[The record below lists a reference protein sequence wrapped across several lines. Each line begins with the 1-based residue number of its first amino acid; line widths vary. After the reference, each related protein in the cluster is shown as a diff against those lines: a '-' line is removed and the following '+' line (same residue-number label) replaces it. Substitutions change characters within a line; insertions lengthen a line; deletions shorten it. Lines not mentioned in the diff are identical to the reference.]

1 MRFTFIFTLWTL
13 LILVFS
19 TQLANAQDLEASF
32 LPGNKSEKSDSLFIT
47 DLSDHLNLYLYGIYK
62 NYHVTFKH
70 IDSKKELKLRPNASG
85 RIGLGF
91 NYKWMGLAVAFKP
104 PGFSDDEKYGNTQ
117 RLDVQINVFA
127 RAFGLDLTSQY
138 YKGYYVA
145 NPNDF
150 MAWNKEQYPLLENLS
165 TMSMELSGYY
175 FNNHKKFSYR
185 AAFVRN
191 EIQKKSAG
199 SLILG
204 AYTRMDLT
212 EAPEGIMPDDLP
224 DEYEALF
231 NIRRF
236 NSVNLGLSVG
246 YTYTYVFLDNFF
258 VNLSA
263 VPGIGAKKTTIEHD
277 NINVRKHGVSFRW
290 IGRMALGYEHEKF
303 FMGIT
308 AIATSNTIPGK
319 KLVVSSTNSKVR
331 FFVGKRF
338 NTNKRKELCK

>member
-1 MRFTFIFTLWTL
+1 MKYTFVFSLWTIL
-13 LILVFS
+13 FLVFNIQI
-19 TQLANAQDLEASF
+19 TKAQGIETSF
-32 LPGNKSEKSDSLFIT
+32 IPNKNSETTDTLFIT

-62 NYHVTFKH
+62 DYGVTFKH
-70 IDSKKELKLRPNASG
+70 IESKKELDLQPNSAG

-91 NYKWMGLAVAFKP
+91 NYKWMGLAVAFAP
-104 PGFSDDEKYGNTQ
+104 PGFSDDEKYGNTEK
-117 RLDVQINVFA
+117 LDLQINVFA
-127 RAFGLDLTSQY
+127 RSFGLDITSQY

-145 NPNDF
+145 NPYDF
-150 MAWNKEQYPLLENLS
+150 MAWNRTEYPLLENLT

-175 FNNHKKFSYR
+175 FTNHKEFSYR

-191 EIQKKSAG
+191 EIQRKSAG

-204 AYTRMDLT
+204 TYVRMDIT
-212 EAPEGIMPDDLP
+212 DAPEGIIPDDFP
-224 DEYEALF
+224 DNYDTLF
-231 NIRRF
+231 DVRRF
-236 NSVNLGLSVG
+236 ASVNLGLSIG

-263 VPGIGAKKTTIEHD
+263 VPGIGAKNTTIVHD
-277 NINVRKHGVSFRW
+277 NNIVRKDGVSFRW

-319 KLVVSSTNSKVR
+319 QLVVSSSNSKIR

-338 NTNKRKELCK
+338 NAKKRK